1 MVKFHPI
8 NRVMTAGT
16 ILFFISLIVLAIGAI
31 FHTNGTILTDTFL
44 YGGLGFVV
52 SIVLIFLGVLLGAR
66 SGKLQTRAGNI
77 WNNNKKKQ

>member
-31 FHTNGTILTDTFL
+31 FHTNGTILADTFL
-44 YGGLGFVV
+44 YGGLAFVV
-52 SIVLIFLGVLLGAR
+52 SIVLIFLGALLGAR

-77 WNNNKKKQ
+77 WNNKKKKQ

>member
-1 MVKFHPI
+1 MANFHPV

-31 FHTNGTILTDTFL
+31 FHTNGTILANTFL
-44 YGGLGFVV
+44 YGGLAFVV

>member
-31 FHTNGTILTDTFL
+31 FHTNGTILADTFL

>member
-8 NRVMTAGT
+8 NKVMTAGT

-31 FHTNGTILTDTFL
+31 FHTNGTILADTFL
-44 YGGLGFVV
+44 YGCLAFVV

>member
-1 MVKFHPI
+1 MVNFHPI

-31 FHTNGTILTDTFL
+31 FHTNGTILADTFL
-44 YGGLGFVV
+44 YGGLAFVV

>member
-31 FHTNGTILTDTFL
+31 FHTNGTILADTFL
-44 YGGLGFVV
+44 YGGLAFVV

>member
-31 FHTNGTILTDTFL
+31 FHTNGTILADTFL
-44 YGGLGFVV
+44 YGGLAFVV

-66 SGKLQTRAGNI
+66 SG
-77 WNNNKKKQ
+77 

>member
-1 MVKFHPI
+1 MVNFHPI

-31 FHTNGTILTDTFL
+31 FHTNGTILAYTFL
-44 YGGLGFVV
+44 YGGLAFVV

-77 WNNNKKKQ
+77 WNNTKKTK

>member
-31 FHTNGTILTDTFL
+31 FHTNGTILADTFL
-44 YGGLGFVV
+44 YGGLAFLV